1 MPALGDDYT
10 VEFALKD
17 ISGEVGR
24 MTVGIAALNVGSI
37 VGVLSAVDSFQTAL
51 DGITLGRIYQKTW
64 GDRDTESNEL
74 PTSNAAHRENKLLI
88 IYRDATTEQTHTV
101 TVPTIDS
108 AALVFLPGAGDAVA
122 FTAAN
127 GATQA
132 MQDFVTAFEALV
144 KDRVTGNAVEVVEMH
159 FVGRNV

>member
-17 ISGEVGR
+17 ASGEVGR
-24 MTVGIAALNVGSI
+24 MKVGVAAINVGSI
-37 VGVLSAVDSFQTAL
+37 VAVLAGITDLQTAI
-51 DGITLGRIYQKTW
+51 DNITLGTVFQKAW

-74 PTSNAAHRENKLLI
+74 PASTAAHRENKLLVV
-88 IYRDATTEQTHTV
+88 YRDATTEQTHTV

-108 AALVFLPGAGDAVA
+108 ADLVFLPGAGDAVA
-122 FTAAN
+122 FTAGN
-127 GATQA
+127 GATADMQA
-132 MQDFVTAFEALV
+132 FVTAFEANV
-144 KDRVTGNAVEVVEMH
+144 KDRVTGNAVEIVEMH